1 MWCFGVMEPGCF
13 GTINVNNNKSTLF
26 VPRLPQEYEVWMGPL
41 LSLEDIKKK
50 YEVDEVYYV
59 DQVCIIQLINSVP
72 YTTLV
77 NIYLG
82 YLQIKDVLKK
92 NDTGVLLTMVKQY
105 YVLIN
110 HVIDKLISFLER
122 C

>member
-77 NIYLG
+77 NI
-82 YLQIKDVLKK
+82 
-92 NDTGVLLTMVKQY
+92 
-105 YVLIN
+105 
-110 HVIDKLISFLER
+110 
-122 C
+122 